1 DAATLSIAADHKTK
15 TYGAADPALSYVASG
30 FQFGD
35 TAATVLTGGLARAPG
50 ENVGSYA
57 ISQGT
62 LVANTNYT
70 ISFTGHDLV
79 IDAATLAIAADHKT
93 KTYGA
98 ADPALTYV
106 ATGFQFGDTAAT
118 VLTGALARAP
128 GENVGNYAISQ
139 GTLVANT
146 NYTISFTGHD
156 LVIDAATLAIAADHK
171 TKTYGNTFLF

>member
-1 DAATLSIAADHKTK
+1 AVLSPAGVLGNYDITYNTADFTINPATLAIAADHKTK
-15 TYGAADPALSYVASG
+15 TYGASDPALTYVASG

-35 TAATVLTGGLARAPG
+35 TAATVLTGALTRAAG
-50 ENVGSYA
+50 ENVGNYA

-62 LVANTNYT
+62 LIANTNYT

-106 ATGFQFGDTAAT
+106 ASGFQFGDTAAT
-118 VLTGALARAP
+118 VLTGALTRAP

-139 GTLVANT
+139 GTLAG
-146 NYTISFTGHD
+146 SEER
-156 LVIDAATLAIAADHK
+156 
-171 TKTYGNTFLF
+171 